1 MQMHNHNLIDSLQD
15 VKEQTDSF
23 DMRVESMP
31 QKLKRRIEEQKKDQS
46 SRILGDIMQWQK
58 KVFVIR

>member
-23 DMRVESMP
+23 DMRVEMP
-31 QKLKRRIEEQKKDQS
+31 QKLRRRIEERSKLED
-46 SRILGDIMQWQK
+46 LGRHYAVAEK
-58 KVFVIR
+58 SVCN